1 MHTIWYAYVSK
12 MSARLLSVLPWATF
26 SIWSCHS
33 ALAFFHA
40 LVKDVLQDMQYRI
53 VFVYLDDILIFS
65 RTPKEHI

>member
-1 MHTIWYAYVSK
+1 MQTIWYAYVSE
-12 MSARLLSVLPWATF
+12 MGARLLSVLPWATF

-40 LVKDVLQDMQYRI
+40 LVKDVLQDMQYRNF
-53 VFVYLDDILIFS
+53 FVYLDDILIFS